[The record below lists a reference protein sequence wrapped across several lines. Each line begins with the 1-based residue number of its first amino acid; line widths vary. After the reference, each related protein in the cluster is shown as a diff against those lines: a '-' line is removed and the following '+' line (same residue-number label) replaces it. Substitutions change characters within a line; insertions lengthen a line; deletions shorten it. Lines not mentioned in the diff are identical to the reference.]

1 MVSVIMCPYCLALPS
16 MERRRRRRKS
26 LFLNMM
32 INDGLDV
39 LSTNED
45 FSIEAVLREPP
56 EFRYSAQDINIY
68 GHGTPP

>member
-1 MVSVIMCPYCLALPS
+1 
-16 MERRRRRRKS
+16 
-26 LFLNMM
+26 MM